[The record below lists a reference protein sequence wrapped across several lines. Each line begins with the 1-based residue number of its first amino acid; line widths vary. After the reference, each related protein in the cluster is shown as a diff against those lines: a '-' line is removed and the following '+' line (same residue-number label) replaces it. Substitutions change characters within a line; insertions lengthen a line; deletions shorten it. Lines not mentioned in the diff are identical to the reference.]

1 MQWWCAAQ
9 GVPWRWAWQAYP
21 GVWLFALALVGLFRA
36 LRRRYPE
43 SDRPG
48 FRAWMYGLGVAALW
62 VALDWPVGALGAGYL
77 ASVHM
82 VQYLLIALVA
92 PPLLLMGLPRGL
104 YDALVSGPL
113 GGVVRFLS
121 HPIAAILVFVA
132 IMAWT
137 HWPPVVDTLMVTQSG
152 SFLLDLVWLLSGLVF
167 WWPVIAPRPVRSWLH
182 DPGKVGYLI
191 VATLVNTGVF
201 AYLTFSPLPLY
212 STYELAPPVIGIST
226 RDDQLLAGLLMK
238 MGGAVILWTA
248 ITIIFF
254 RWVGRSE
261 REERRLPGAALVI
274 LLAGALS
281 ACSPGGDGGEG
292 GASARDAA
300 AALGS
305 GAAGE
310 SSTEAAWVDLGPV
323 RVRNARIGE
332 PPTGDRAALYFDV
345 KTSETREASHD
356 VLRIVGVEVP
366 GAGRAE
372 LHQTTL
378 EGGMMRMRPVDEVA
392 LGPGEERILAPGGL
406 HVMLLEL
413 AAPLAVGDSVEVR
426 LRIEGVEPPPSFT
439 ARVVPLAEVGEA
451 R

>member
-1 MQWWCAAQ
+1 
-9 GVPWRWAWQAYP
+9 
-21 GVWLFALALVGLFRA
+21 VWLFVLALVGLFRV

-43 SDRPG
+43 SDRTG

-113 GGVVRFLS
+113 GGAVRVLS

-137 HWPPVVDTLMVTQSG
+137 HWPPVVDTLMVSQSG

-167 WWPVIAPRPVRSWLH
+167 WWPVIAPRPVRRWLH
-182 DPGKVGYLI
+182 EPGKVGYLI

-226 RDDQLLAGLLMK
+226 RDDQLVAGLLMK

-261 REERRLPGAALVI
+261 REERRLTGAALVV
-274 LLAGALS
+274 LLAGGLS
-281 ACSPGGDGGEG
+281 ACSPGGEGGEAGGPAADGGVTAEEERGRSSQEG
-292 GASARDAA
+292 PAPSEDAGW
-300 AALGS
+300 L
-305 GAAGE
+305 
-310 SSTEAAWVDLGPV
+310 DLGPIQ
-323 RVRNARIGE
+323 VRNARIGE
-332 PPTGDRAALYFDV
+332 PPTGDRAALYFEVRVSDE
-345 KTSETREASHD
+345 SGASGGAD
-356 VLRIVGVEVP
+356 GSGAAVRIVGVEVE

-372 LHQTTL
+372 LHETTL

-392 LGPGEERILAPGGL
+392 LAPGEERALAPGGL

-413 AAPLAVGDSVEVR
+413 AAAPRAGDSIEVR
-426 LRIEGVEPPPSFT
+426 LLTAEGEPPRAFT
-439 ARVVPLAEVGEA
+439 APVVPLAEVGEA

>member
-1 MQWWCAAQ
+1 
-9 GVPWRWAWQAYP
+9 
-21 GVWLFALALVGLFRA
+21 
-36 LRRRYPE
+36 
-43 SDRPG
+43 
-48 FRAWMYGLGVAALW
+48 
-62 VALDWPVGALGAGYL
+62 
-77 ASVHM
+77 
-82 VQYLLIALVA
+82 
-92 PPLLLMGLPRGL
+92 
-104 YDALVSGPL
+104 
-113 GGVVRFLS
+113 
-121 HPIAAILVFVA
+121 
-132 IMAWT
+132 MAWT

-167 WWPVIAPRPVRSWLH
+167 WWPVIAPRPERRWLH

-261 REERRLPGAALVI
+261 REERRLPGAVVMI

-281 ACSPGGDGGEG
+281 ACSPGEEARDGGALSADASAARGEGSGDG
-292 GASARDAA
+292 
-300 AALGS
+300 
-305 GAAGE
+305 AGE
-310 SSTEAAWVDLGPV
+310 SPAESAWVDLGPI

-345 KTSETREASHD
+345 RASEIPESSGD
-356 VLRIVGVEVP
+356 VLRIVGVEAP

-372 LHQTTL
+372 LHETTL

-413 AAPLAVGDSVEVR
+413 AAPLAAGDSVEVR
-426 LRIEGVEPPPSFT
+426 LRLEGLEAPLSFT